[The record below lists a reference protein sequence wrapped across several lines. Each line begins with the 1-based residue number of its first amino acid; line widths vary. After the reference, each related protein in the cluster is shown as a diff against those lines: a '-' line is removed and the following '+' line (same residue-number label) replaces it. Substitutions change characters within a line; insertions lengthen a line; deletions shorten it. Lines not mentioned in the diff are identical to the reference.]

1 MIHISLISDF
11 FQLICSSSGTVSSR
25 RRLAGCL
32 RGIKGDFKQKF
43 FGHTLL
49 FHLVSF
55 CVFSFVQPDDII
67 VLGDADLFVVMS
79 IS

>member
-1 MIHISLISDF
+1 MSF
-11 FQLICSSSGTVSSR
+11 R

-32 RGIKGDFKQKF
+32 RGIKGHFKQKF
-43 FGHTLL
+43 FGHILL

-55 CVFSFVQPDDII
+55 FVLSFVQSDDII